1 MVSHA
6 LAAGEYNQR
15 RAECEASAHYF
26 AERVPGVRTL
36 RDVTLED
43 YEKFGPGL
51 PEVIR
56 KRCHHILTEN
66 LRVLQ
71 AAEALQARDLKLFG
85 RLMGSSHASL
95 RDDFEVSCEELDL
108 MVRLAAENEGVYG
121 ARMTGGG
128 FGGCTINLVDEKYV
142 APFKEN
148 VAAGY
153 QKATKRVPEIYISSA
168 ADGASR
174 LN

>member
-1 MVSHA
+1 M
-6 LAAGEYNQR
+6 
-15 RAECEASAHYF
+15 
-26 AERVPGVRTL
+26 
-36 RDVTLED
+36 
-43 YEKFGPGL
+43 

-71 AAEALQARDLKLFG
+71 AAEALQAGDLGLFG
-85 RLMGSSHASL
+85 RLMANSHASL

-108 MVRLAAENEGVYG
+108 MVQLAEQNAGVYG

-128 FGGCTINLVDEKYV
+128 FGGCTINLVQESHVENFRK
-142 APFKEN
+142 N

-153 QKATKRVPEIYISSA
+153 EKATGRAPEIYVSSA
-168 ADGASR
+168 ADGAGR
-174 LN
+174 IT